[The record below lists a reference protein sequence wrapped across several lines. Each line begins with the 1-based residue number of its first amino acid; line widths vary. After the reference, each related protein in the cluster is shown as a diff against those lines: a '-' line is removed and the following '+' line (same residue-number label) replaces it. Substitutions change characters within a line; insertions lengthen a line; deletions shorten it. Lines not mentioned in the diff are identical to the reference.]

1 MSDHT
6 VPPRPAPARRRPL
19 YEGPRFWLGLSAL
32 GLVPAGALSFLPARG
47 DTADFKPDVGA
58 FCAQVDVLRSTDILS
73 LVAGVTA
80 GPLVPFAGG
89 PTTSTAPGEV
99 VPAAALD
106 KIQGIQEQLVQ
117 LERVAPHEVRTDVHD
132 VRLQIDDLITSLH
145 KAGATDQVQG
155 SSLFFAISD
164 AQSQIQ
170 QAIGR
175 MGTYVN
181 DTCGIDLRPTSI
193 LPGSFSN

>member
-1 MSDHT
+1 MSEQN
-6 VPPRPAPARRRPL
+6 VPPRTAPARRRPL

-32 GLVPAGALSFLPARG
+32 GLVLAGALSFLPARG

-80 GPLVPFAGG
+80 GPLVPFGG

-106 KIQGIQEQLVQ
+106 K
-117 LERVAPHEVRTDVHD
+117 
-132 VRLQIDDLITSLH
+132 
-145 KAGATDQVQG
+145 
-155 SSLFFAISD
+155 
-164 AQSQIQ
+164 
-170 QAIGR
+170 
-175 MGTYVN
+175 
-181 DTCGIDLRPTSI
+181 
-193 LPGSFSN
+193 